1 MPCAIGN
8 LFVKLKKR
16 TILKEDLTI
25 IKKYSS
31 MGGEGCQSFS
41 VLLAPFWTIVNE
53 GAEGGGEYVSVFGGL
68 SLTVVFSGCGYSWE
82 CRC

>member
-1 MPCAIGN
+1 
-8 LFVKLKKR
+8 
-16 TILKEDLTI
+16 
-25 IKKYSS
+25 